1 VLALTTLGPYRIMG
15 VLGHGGMGAVYR
27 AVDRETD
34 EPAAVKILSASMSK
48 HVDFR
53 HRFEAEIE
61 TLKKLRH
68 PNIVRLFGFGEQ
80 DGLMFYAMEL
90 VDGSSLEQEL
100 ERGRLFTWRETAE
113 IGVETCRAL
122 RHAHDRGVIHRD
134 IKPANL
140 LMTADGHVK
149 LSDFGIAR
157 LFGTPGLTA
166 AGNVLGTVEFMA
178 PEQAEGRPV
187 GPRTDLYSLGA
198 VFFTLLT
205 GSPPFRGPTPLK
217 VLEKQRSAR
226 PEMVRRYAPSVP
238 GELERIINELLAKA
252 PQDRIANASLLLRR
266 LEAML
271 HALAHLP
278 DEEGGDL
285 RRTVVDGSEGEDGS
299 DASGAAAA
307 ECVNPTKTS
316 DEIPA
321 MPPTAGGPPV
331 DAEVAEEMAETR
343 ATSAF
348 QAYASA
354 GTPDGDA
361 SAVPIAAEP
370 TEVVAERPADHFTPI
385 AEEDLDQQEGED
397 ELPRPLITLQTWAL
411 AGALIVLGL
420 TAWYLLRPLS
430 QEKLSRRIERRTAD
444 QKISSLLGAEADI
457 QEFLG
462 RFPHHPQ
469 SATLREYQRKIDL
482 YRLERDILLRLRS
495 SKGLLGV
502 DDREDGAREGVRL
515 IDRAYVEAVRL
526 GRDDPE
532 GAIEILEAILDL
544 YRDKAESPPIGLR
557 LEMVED
563 RIRKL
568 RRQLETW
575 REEDLTWLV
584 ARLHAA
590 DELARSDSAKERRK
604 ADKIRRGVI
613 ALYGDK
619 RWAQEAVRHA
629 REALAAEGDGP

>member
-1 VLALTTLGPYRIMG
+1 VELTTLGPYRIMG
-15 VLGHGGMGAVYR
+15 MLGQGGMGAVYR
-27 AVDRETD
+27 AVDEETD

-61 TLKKLRH
+61 TLKMLRH

-80 DGLMFYAMEL
+80 DGLLFYAMEL

-100 ERGRLFTWRETAE
+100 QRGRLFTWREAAQ

-140 LMTADGHVK
+140 LMTGDGHVK

-178 PEQAEGRPV
+178 PEQADGRPV

-205 GSPPFRGPTPLK
+205 GAPPFRGSTPLK

-226 PEMVRRYAPSVP
+226 PELVRRYAPAVP
-238 GELERIINELLAKA
+238 SELESIIDELLEKD
-252 PQDRIANASLLLRR
+252 PQDRVTNASLLLRR

-271 HALAHLP
+271 HALAHVP
-278 DEEGGDL
+278 DEREGDVS
-285 RRTVVDGSEGEDGS
+285 RTAVDGYDSGSGSGGSAGE
-299 DASGAAAA
+299 AP
-307 ECVNPTKTS
+307 ECPDPTKTT

-321 MPPTAGGPPV
+321 LPPTAAGPPV
-331 DAEVAEEMAETR
+331 DAEEMAETR

-348 QAYASA
+348 QAYVAA
-354 GTPDGDA
+354 GSPRGDM
-361 SAVPIAAEP
+361 SAVPVAREP
-370 TEVVAERPADHFTPI
+370 TVVVGGQKPADHFTPV
-385 AEEDLDQQEGED
+385 AEEELDRTEAED
-397 ELPRPLITLQTWAL
+397 QLQRPLISPQTWML
-411 AGALIVLGL
+411 AAALIVLGL

-430 QEKLSRRIERRTAD
+430 EKKLYERIERLTAD
-444 QKISSLLGAEADI
+444 QKISSLVEAEPDM

-469 SATLREYQRKIDL
+469 SATLREYQRRIDL
-482 YRLERDILLRLRS
+482 YELERDIQPGLRS
-495 SKGLLGV
+495 PKGLLGGG
-502 DDREDGAREGVRL
+502 DEQDGAREGVRL
-515 IDRAYVEAVRL
+515 FDRAFVEATRL
-526 GRDDPE
+526 SRDDPE
-532 GAIEILEAILDL
+532 RAIEILEAILDL
-544 YRDKAESPPIGLR
+544 YRDKAKSPPIGMR
-557 LEMVED
+557 LELVED
-563 RIRKL
+563 RVGKL
-568 RRQLETW
+568 QQQLETW
-575 REEDLTWLV
+575 REEDLRWLM
-584 ARLHAA
+584 ARLKTADDLGRSESAA
-590 DELARSDSAKERRK
+590 QRQK
-604 ADKIRRGVI
+604 ANRIRRGVI

-619 RWAQEAVRHA
+619 LWAQEAVRQA
-629 REALAAEGDGP
+629 REALAAEDDPS

>member
-1 VLALTTLGPYRIMG
+1 MELTTLGPYRIMG
-15 VLGHGGMGAVYR
+15 MLGHGGMGAVYR
-27 AVDRETD
+27 AVDEETD

-80 DGLMFYAMEL
+80 DGLLFYAMEL

-100 ERGRLFTWRETAE
+100 QRGRLFTWRETAQ

-140 LMTADGHVK
+140 LMTGDGHVK

-178 PEQAEGRPV
+178 PEQADGRPV

-205 GSPPFRGPTPLK
+205 GAPPFRGSTPLK

-226 PEMVRRYAPSVP
+226 PELVRRYAPAVP
-238 GELERIINELLAKA
+238 SELESIIDELLEKD
-252 PQDRIANASLLLRR
+252 PQDRIANASLLSRR

-271 HALAHLP
+271 HALAHVP
-278 DEEGGDL
+278 DEREGDVS
-285 RRTVVDGSEGEDGS
+285 RTVVDSLDSGSG
-299 DASGAAAA
+299 SGASAA
-307 ECVNPTKTS
+307 EAPECLDQTKTS

-321 MPPTAGGPPV
+321 LPPTSDGPPV
-331 DAEVAEEMAETR
+331 DADEMAETR

-348 QAYASA
+348 QGYVAADS
-354 GTPDGDA
+354 PRGDV
-361 SAVPIAAEP
+361 SAVPVAREP
-370 TEVVAERPADHFTPI
+370 TVVVEGQKSADHFTPV
-385 AEEDLDQQEGED
+385 AEEELDQTEAEGQ
-397 ELPRPLITLQTWAL
+397 LPRPLISVQTWVL
-411 AGALIVLGL
+411 AAALIVLGL

-430 QEKLSRRIERRTAD
+430 EKKLYERIDRITAD
-444 QKISSLLGAEADI
+444 QKISSLVEAESDI

-462 RFPHHPQ
+462 RFPHHPE
-469 SATLREYQRKIDL
+469 SATLREYQRRIDF
-482 YRLERDILLRLRS
+482 YRLERDIQLRLRS
-495 SKGLLGV
+495 PKGLLGE
-502 DDREDGAREGVRL
+502 DDEEDGAREGVRL
-515 IDRAYVEAVRL
+515 IDRAFVEATRL
-526 GRDDPE
+526 SRDDPE
-532 GAIEILEAILDL
+532 RSIEILEAILDL
-544 YRDKAESPPIGLR
+544 YRDKAKSPPIGLR
-557 LEMVED
+557 LEMVEH
-563 RIRKL
+563 RVEKL
-568 RRQLETW
+568 QQQLETW
-575 REEDLTWLV
+575 REEDLRWLM
-584 ARLHAA
+584 ARLKTADGLGRSESAA
-590 DELARSDSAKERRK
+590 ERQK
-604 ADKIRRGVI
+604 ANRIRRGVI

-619 RWAQEAVRHA
+619 LWAQEAVRQA
-629 REALAAEGDGP
+629 REALAAEDDSS

>member
-1 VLALTTLGPYRIMG
+1 VNLTTLGPYRIMG
-15 VLGHGGMGAVYR
+15 MLGQGGMGAVYR
-27 AVDRETD
+27 AVDEETD

-100 ERGRLFTWRETAE
+100 QRGRLFTWRETAQ

-140 LMTADGHVK
+140 LMTGDGHVK

-178 PEQAEGRPV
+178 PEQADGRPV

-226 PEMVRRYAPSVP
+226 PELVRRYAPAVP
-238 GELERIINELLAKA
+238 SELEGIIDELLQKD
-252 PQDRIANASLLLRR
+252 PQDRITNASLLLRR

-271 HALAHLP
+271 HALAHVP
-278 DEEGGDL
+278 DEREGDL
-285 RRTVVDGSEGEDGS
+285 SRTVVDGADPRGGSE
-299 DASGAAAA
+299 ASGAEAP
-307 ECVNPTKTS
+307 ECLDQTKTS

-321 MPPTAGGPPV
+321 EPPTADGPPA
-331 DAEVAEEMAETR
+331 DADEMAETR

-348 QAYASA
+348 QAYLAA
-354 GTPDGDA
+354 GSPGGDA
-361 SAVPIAAEP
+361 SAVPVAGEP
-370 TEVVAERPADHFTPI
+370 TEVVAEKPADHFTPV
-385 AEEDLDQQEGED
+385 AEEELDQTEKED
-397 ELPRPLITLQTWAL
+397 QLPRPLISLQTWVL
-411 AGALIVLGL
+411 AAALIVLGL

-430 QEKLSRRIERRTAD
+430 EEKLYQRIERRTAD
-444 QKISSLLGAEADI
+444 QEISSLVEAEAHI

-462 RFPHHPQ
+462 RFPHNPK

-482 YRLERDILLRLRS
+482 HRLERDIQLRLRS
-495 SKGLLGV
+495 SKGLLG
-502 DDREDGAREGVRL
+502 DDAKNGAREGVRL
-515 IDRAYVEAVRL
+515 IDRAYVEAIRL
-526 GRDDPE
+526 SRDDPE
-532 GAIEILEAILDL
+532 RAVEILEAILAL
-544 YRDKAESPPIGLR
+544 YRDKAKSPPIGLR
-557 LEMVED
+557 LELVED
-563 RIRKL
+563 RLGKL
-568 RRQLETW
+568 RQQLETW
-575 REEDLTWLV
+575 REEDLRWLI
-584 ARLHAA
+584 ARLKTA
-590 DELARSDSAKERRK
+590 DHLGRSESAEEQQK
-604 ADKIRRGVI
+604 AGRIRRGVI
-613 ALYGDK
+613 TLYGDK
-619 RWAQEAVRHA
+619 LWAQEAVRQA
-629 REALAAEGDGP
+629 REALAAEDDSP

>member
-1 VLALTTLGPYRIMG
+1 VNLTTLGPYRIMG
-15 VLGHGGMGAVYR
+15 MLGQGGMGAVYR
-27 AVDRETD
+27 AVDEETD

-100 ERGRLFTWRETAE
+100 QRGRLFTWRETAQ

-140 LMTADGHVK
+140 LMTGDGHVK

-178 PEQAEGRPV
+178 PEQADGRPV

-226 PEMVRRYAPSVP
+226 PELVRRYAPAVP
-238 GELERIINELLAKA
+238 SELEGIIDELLQKD
-252 PQDRIANASLLLRR
+252 PQDRITNASLLLRR

-271 HALAHLP
+271 HALAYVP
-278 DEEGGDL
+278 DEREGDL
-285 RRTVVDGSEGEDGS
+285 SRTVVDGADPRGGSE
-299 DASGAAAA
+299 ASGAEAP
-307 ECVNPTKTS
+307 ECLDQTKTS

-321 MPPTAGGPPV
+321 EPPTADGPPA
-331 DAEVAEEMAETR
+331 DADEMAETR

-348 QAYASA
+348 QAYLAA
-354 GTPDGDA
+354 GSPGGDA
-361 SAVPIAAEP
+361 SAVPVAGEP
-370 TEVVAERPADHFTPI
+370 TEVVAEKPADHFTPV
-385 AEEDLDQQEGED
+385 AEEELDQTEKED
-397 ELPRPLITLQTWAL
+397 QLPRPLISLQTWVL
-411 AGALIVLGL
+411 AAALIVLGL

-430 QEKLSRRIERRTAD
+430 EEKLYQRIERRTAD
-444 QKISSLLGAEADI
+444 QEISSLVEAEAHI

-462 RFPHHPQ
+462 RFPHNPK

-482 YRLERDILLRLRS
+482 HRLERDIQLRLRS
-495 SKGLLGV
+495 SKGLLG
-502 DDREDGAREGVRL
+502 DDAKNGAREGVRL
-515 IDRAYVEAVRL
+515 IDRAYVEAIRL
-526 GRDDPE
+526 SRDDPE
-532 GAIEILEAILDL
+532 RAVEILEAILAL
-544 YRDKAESPPIGLR
+544 YRDKAKSPPIGLR
-557 LEMVED
+557 LELVED
-563 RIRKL
+563 RLGKL
-568 RRQLETW
+568 RQQLETW
-575 REEDLTWLV
+575 REEDLRWLI
-584 ARLHAA
+584 ARLKTA
-590 DELARSDSAKERRK
+590 DHLGRSESAEEQQK
-604 ADKIRRGVI
+604 AGRIRRGVI
-613 ALYGDK
+613 TLYGDK
-619 RWAQEAVRHA
+619 LWAQEAVRQA
-629 REALAAEGDGP
+629 REALAAEDDSP

>member
-1 VLALTTLGPYRIMG
+1 MELTTLGPYRIMG
-15 VLGHGGMGAVYR
+15 MLGQGGMGAVYR
-27 AVDRETD
+27 AVDEETN

-100 ERGRLFTWRETAE
+100 QRGRLFSWRETAQ
-113 IGVETCRAL
+113 IGVQTCRAL

-140 LMTADGHVK
+140 LMTSDGQVK

-178 PEQAEGRPV
+178 PEQADGRPV

-205 GSPPFRGPTPLK
+205 GFPPFRGSTPLK
-217 VLEKQRSAR
+217 VLEKQRSVR
-226 PEMVRRYAPSVP
+226 PEAVRRYAPSVP
-238 GELERIINELLAKA
+238 SEFESTINELLEKD
-252 PQDRIANASLLLRR
+252 PQDRIVNASLLLRR

-271 HALAHLP
+271 HALAHVP
-278 DEEGGDL
+278 DEREDDSS
-285 RRTVVDGSEGEDGS
+285 RTVVDGCDLGGESGGSEVQV
-299 DASGAAAA
+299 A
-307 ECVNPTKTS
+307 ERPGDTKTS

-321 MPPTAGGPPV
+321 LPPTADGPPSDV
-331 DAEVAEEMAETR
+331 DEMAETR

-348 QAYASA
+348 QAYGA
-354 GTPDGDA
+354 DGSRRGDR

-370 TEVVAERPADHFTPI
+370 TEVVAGKPADHFTPV
-385 AEEDLDQQEGED
+385 AEEELDQAEAED
-397 ELPRPLITLQTWAL
+397 HLPRPLISLQTWAL
-411 AGALIVLGL
+411 AAALIVLGL

-430 QEKLSRRIERRTAD
+430 EEKLYQRIERLTAD
-444 QKISSLLGAEADI
+444 QKTSSLVGAEADI

-462 RFPHHPQ
+462 RFPHHPK
-469 SATLREYQRKIDL
+469 SPTLREYQRKIDL
-482 YRLERDILLRLRS
+482 YRLERDIQLRLRS
-495 SKGLLGV
+495 PKGLLGG
-502 DDREDGAREGVRL
+502 DDADGAREGVRM
-515 IDRAYVEAVRL
+515 IDRAYVEAVRSS
-526 GRDDPE
+526 GDDPE
-532 GAIEILEAILDL
+532 RAIEILQAILDL
-544 YRDKAESPPIGLR
+544 YRDKAKSAPIGLR
-557 LEMVED
+557 LELVED
-563 RIRKL
+563 RL
-568 RRQLETW
+568 RTLQQQLETR
-575 REEDLTWLV
+575 REEDLPWLM
-584 ARLHAA
+584 ARLKTA
-590 DELARSDSAKERRK
+590 DDLARSESAEEQQK
-604 ADKIRRGVI
+604 ADGIRRGVI
-613 ALYGDK
+613 ALFGDK
-619 RWAQEAVRHA
+619 LWAQEAVRHA
-629 REALAAEGDGP
+629 QKALAAEDDSP

>member
-1 VLALTTLGPYRIMG
+1 VGLTTLGPYRIMG
-15 VLGHGGMGAVYR
+15 ILGQGGMGAVYR
-27 AVDRETD
+27 AVDEETD

-100 ERGRLFTWRETAE
+100 QRGRLFTWRETAQ
-113 IGVETCRAL
+113 IGVQTCRAL

-140 LMTADGHVK
+140 LMTGDGHVK

-178 PEQAEGRPV
+178 PEQADGRPV

-205 GSPPFRGPTPLK
+205 GSPPFRAATPLK

-238 GELERIINELLAKA
+238 DELERIINELLEKD
-252 PQDRIANASLLLRR
+252 PQDRIGNASLLWRR

-271 HALAHLP
+271 HALAHVP
-278 DEEGGDL
+278 DEGQSDL
-285 RRTVVDGSEGEDGS
+285 RRTVVDAPEEWDGSE
-299 DASGAAAA
+299 APGAPAA
-307 ECVNPTKTS
+307 ECLDRTRTS

-321 MPPTAGGPPV
+321 MPPTADGPPV
-331 DAEVAEEMAETR
+331 DAEEAEQMAETR
-343 ATSAF
+343 VTSAF
-348 QAYASA
+348 QAYLAA
-354 GTPDGDA
+354 GRPGGEA

-370 TEVVAERPADHFTPI
+370 TEVVTDKPADHFTPV
-385 AEEDLDQQEGED
+385 AEEDLDQTEGED
-397 ELPRPLITLQTWAL
+397 QLPRPLVSLQTWAL
-411 AGALIVLGL
+411 AGALILLGL
-420 TAWYLLRPLS
+420 TAWYFLRPLS
-430 QEKLSRRIERRTAD
+430 QEKLYRRIERRTAD
-444 QKISSLLGAEADI
+444 QKISSFLAAEADI

-469 SATLREYQRKIDL
+469 SATLREYQRRIDL
-482 YRLERDILLRLRS
+482 YRLERDIQLRLRS
-495 SKGLLGV
+495 SKGLLGG
-502 DDREDGAREGVRL
+502 DEEDGSREGVRL
-515 IDRAYVEAVRL
+515 IDRAFVEATRIS
-526 GRDDPE
+526 RDDPE
-532 GAIEILEAILDL
+532 AAIEILEAILDL
-544 YRDKAESPPIGLR
+544 YRDKADSAPIGLR
-557 LEMVED
+557 LDMVED
-563 RIRKL
+563 RRAKL
-568 RRQLETW
+568 GQQLET
-575 REEDLTWLV
+575 RLEEDLTWLLSQ
-584 ARLHAA
+584 LHAA
-590 DELARSDSAKERRK
+590 DELARSESAEKRQKANKTRR
-604 ADKIRRGVI
+604 AVI
-613 ALYGDK
+613 TLYGDK
-619 RWAQEAVRHA
+619 LWAQEAVRHA
-629 REALAAEGDGP
+629 RKALAAEGDAP

>member
-1 VLALTTLGPYRIMG
+1 VNLTTLGPYRIMG
-15 VLGHGGMGAVYR
+15 MLGQGGMGAVYR
-27 AVDRETD
+27 AVDEETD

-100 ERGRLFTWRETAE
+100 QRGRLFTWRETAQ

-140 LMTADGHVK
+140 LMTGDGHVK

-178 PEQAEGRPV
+178 PEQADGRPV

-226 PEMVRRYAPSVP
+226 PELVRRYAPAVP
-238 GELERIINELLAKA
+238 SELEGIIDELLQKD
-252 PQDRIANASLLLRR
+252 PQDRITNASLLLRR

-271 HALAHLP
+271 HALAHVP
-278 DEEGGDL
+278 DEREGDL
-285 RRTVVDGSEGEDGS
+285 SRTVVDGADPRGGSE
-299 DASGAAAA
+299 ASGAEAP
-307 ECVNPTKTS
+307 ECLDQTKTS

-321 MPPTAGGPPV
+321 DPPTADGPPA
-331 DAEVAEEMAETR
+331 DADEMAETR

-348 QAYASA
+348 QAYLAA
-354 GTPDGDA
+354 GSPGGDA
-361 SAVPIAAEP
+361 SAVPVAGEP
-370 TEVVAERPADHFTPI
+370 TEVVAEKPADHFTPV
-385 AEEDLDQQEGED
+385 AEEELDQTEKED
-397 ELPRPLITLQTWAL
+397 QLPRPLISLQTWVL
-411 AGALIVLGL
+411 AAALIVLGL

-430 QEKLSRRIERRTAD
+430 EEKLYQRIERRTAD
-444 QKISSLLGAEADI
+444 QEISSLVEAEAHI

-462 RFPHHPQ
+462 RFPHNPK

-482 YRLERDILLRLRS
+482 HRLERDIQLRLRS
-495 SKGLLGV
+495 SKGLLG
-502 DDREDGAREGVRL
+502 DDAKNGAREGVRL
-515 IDRAYVEAVRL
+515 IDRAYVEAIRL
-526 GRDDPE
+526 SRDDPE
-532 GAIEILEAILDL
+532 RAVEILEAILAL
-544 YRDKAESPPIGLR
+544 YRDKAKSPPIGLR
-557 LEMVED
+557 LELVED
-563 RIRKL
+563 RLGKL
-568 RRQLETW
+568 RQQLETW
-575 REEDLTWLV
+575 REEDLRWLI
-584 ARLHAA
+584 ARLKTA
-590 DELARSDSAKERRK
+590 DHLGRSESAEEQQK
-604 ADKIRRGVI
+604 AGRIRRGVI
-613 ALYGDK
+613 TLYGDK
-619 RWAQEAVRHA
+619 LWAQEAVRQA
-629 REALAAEGDGP
+629 REALAAEDDSP

>member
-1 VLALTTLGPYRIMG
+1 MNLTTLGPYRIMG
-15 VLGHGGMGAVYR
+15 MLGQGGMGAVYR
-27 AVDRETD
+27 AVDEETD

-100 ERGRLFTWRETAE
+100 QRGRLFTWRETAQ

-134 IKPANL
+134 IQPANL
-140 LMTADGHVK
+140 LMTGDGHVK

-178 PEQAEGRPV
+178 PEQADGRPV

-226 PEMVRRYAPSVP
+226 PELVRRYAPAVP
-238 GELERIINELLAKA
+238 SELEGIIDELLQKD
-252 PQDRIANASLLLRR
+252 PQDRITNASLLLRR

-271 HALAHLP
+271 HALAHVP
-278 DEEGGDL
+278 DEREGDL
-285 RRTVVDGSEGEDGS
+285 SRTVVDGADPRGGSE
-299 DASGAAAA
+299 ASGAEAP
-307 ECVNPTKTS
+307 ECLDQTKTS

-321 MPPTAGGPPV
+321 EPPTADGPPA
-331 DAEVAEEMAETR
+331 DADEMAETR

-348 QAYASA
+348 QAYLAA
-354 GTPDGDA
+354 GSPGGDA
-361 SAVPIAAEP
+361 SAVPVAGEP
-370 TEVVAERPADHFTPI
+370 TEVVAEKPADHFTPV
-385 AEEDLDQQEGED
+385 AEEELDQTEKED
-397 ELPRPLITLQTWAL
+397 QLPRPLISLQTWVL
-411 AGALIVLGL
+411 AAALIVLGL

-430 QEKLSRRIERRTAD
+430 EEKLYQRIERRTAD
-444 QKISSLLGAEADI
+444 QEISSLVEAEAHI

-462 RFPHHPQ
+462 RFPHNPK

-482 YRLERDILLRLRS
+482 HRLERDIQLRLRS
-495 SKGLLGV
+495 SKGLLG
-502 DDREDGAREGVRL
+502 DDAKNGAREGVRL
-515 IDRAYVEAVRL
+515 IDRAYVEAIRL
-526 GRDDPE
+526 SRDDPE
-532 GAIEILEAILDL
+532 RAVEILEAILAL
-544 YRDKAESPPIGLR
+544 YRDKAKSPPIGLR
-557 LEMVED
+557 LELVED
-563 RIRKL
+563 RLGKL
-568 RRQLETW
+568 RQQLETW
-575 REEDLTWLV
+575 REEDLRWLI
-584 ARLHAA
+584 ARLKTA
-590 DELARSDSAKERRK
+590 DHLGRSESAEEQQK
-604 ADKIRRGVI
+604 AGRIRRGVI
-613 ALYGDK
+613 TLYGDK
-619 RWAQEAVRHA
+619 LWAQEAVRQA
-629 REALAAEGDGP
+629 REALAAEDDSP

>member
-1 VLALTTLGPYRIMG
+1 MNLTTLGPYRIMG
-15 VLGHGGMGAVYR
+15 MLGQGGMGAVYR
-27 AVDRETD
+27 AVDEETD

-100 ERGRLFTWRETAE
+100 QRGRLFTWRETAQ

-140 LMTADGHVK
+140 LMTGDGHVK

-178 PEQAEGRPV
+178 PEQADGRPV

-226 PEMVRRYAPSVP
+226 PELVRRYAPAVP
-238 GELERIINELLAKA
+238 SELEGIIDELLQKD
-252 PQDRIANASLLLRR
+252 PQDRITNASLLLRR

-271 HALAHLP
+271 HALAHVP
-278 DEEGGDL
+278 DEREGDL
-285 RRTVVDGSEGEDGS
+285 SRTVVDGADPRGGSE
-299 DASGAAAA
+299 ASGAEAP
-307 ECVNPTKTS
+307 ECLDQTKTS

-321 MPPTAGGPPV
+321 EPPTADGPPA
-331 DAEVAEEMAETR
+331 DADEMAETR

-348 QAYASA
+348 QAYLAA
-354 GTPDGDA
+354 GSPGGDA
-361 SAVPIAAEP
+361 SAVPVAGEP
-370 TEVVAERPADHFTPI
+370 TEVVAEKPADHFTPV
-385 AEEDLDQQEGED
+385 AEEELDQTEKED
-397 ELPRPLITLQTWAL
+397 QLPRPLISLQTWVL
-411 AGALIVLGL
+411 AAALIVLGL

-430 QEKLSRRIERRTAD
+430 EEKLYQRIERRTAD
-444 QKISSLLGAEADI
+444 QEISSLVEAEAHI

-462 RFPHHPQ
+462 RFPHNPK

-482 YRLERDILLRLRS
+482 HRLERDIQLRLRS
-495 SKGLLGV
+495 SKGLLG
-502 DDREDGAREGVRL
+502 DDAKNGAREGVRL
-515 IDRAYVEAVRL
+515 IDRAYVEAIRL
-526 GRDDPE
+526 SRDDPE
-532 GAIEILEAILDL
+532 RAVEILEAILAL
-544 YRDKAESPPIGLR
+544 YRDKAKSPPIGLR
-557 LEMVED
+557 LELVED
-563 RIRKL
+563 RLGKL
-568 RRQLETW
+568 RQQLETW
-575 REEDLTWLV
+575 REEDLRWLI
-584 ARLHAA
+584 ARLKTA
-590 DELARSDSAKERRK
+590 DHLGRSESAEEQQK
-604 ADKIRRGVI
+604 AGRIRRGVI
-613 ALYGDK
+613 TLYGDK
-619 RWAQEAVRHA
+619 LWAQEAVRQA
-629 REALAAEGDGP
+629 REALAAEDDSP